1 MLPCSCRHISGN
13 LAIKRGQKSLEFVGR
28 GHLRHGCREIV
39 LLSARLRFVTSDL
52 LIQSNHGLQLLLFL
66 SFSMNK

>member
-1 MLPCSCRHISGN
+1 MEAGRPDTCSSD
-13 LAIKRGQKSLEFVGR
+13 LVSPSLEGCCKYAC
-28 GHLRHGCREIV
+28 LGCRESV